1 MNQPLLALIAVLCN
15 VAAQF
20 AMKFAGRGLEEQSGI
35 AAWITPWILIAASLY
50 GISFLLTIRV
60 FAANPLTL
68 ASPVMAGGTFL
79 LIALFGSLL
88 GENIRLATI
97 AGMLF
102 ILGGIIL
109 LTSSHKL

>member
-20 AMKFAGRGLEEQSGI
+20 AMKFAGKGLSEQISLSTLLSPGI
-35 AAWITPWILIAASLY
+35 LLAATLY
-50 GISFLLTIRV
+50 GVSFLLTIRV

-79 LIALFGSLL
+79 LIAIFGSLL
-88 GENIRLATI
+88 GENIRLSTI
-97 AGMLF
+97 GGMLL
-102 ILGGIIL
+102 ILGGIVL
-109 LTSSHKL
+109 LTANHKI